1 MPPKDPVFR
10 KEMEIEPGMRDFELR
25 LKKHQIENP
34 HNLSVFSDKPKFI
47 TEKAREIHEK
57 QLADAKF
64 AATG

>member
-1 MPPKDPVFR
+1 
-10 KEMEIEPGMRDFELR
+10 MEIEPGMRDFELR